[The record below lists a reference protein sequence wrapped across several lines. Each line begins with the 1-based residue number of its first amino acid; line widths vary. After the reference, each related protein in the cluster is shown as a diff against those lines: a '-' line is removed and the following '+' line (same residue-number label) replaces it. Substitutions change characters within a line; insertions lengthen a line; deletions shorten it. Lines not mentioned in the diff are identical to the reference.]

1 MARKTKEEAQETR
14 SHILDTAEQ
23 VFSEKGVSRTALSD
37 IAGAAGLTRGAIYW
51 HFKNKV
57 DLFDAM
63 MQRVK
68 LPMEQMTQRFC
79 DAKLEDPLVYIKA
92 SALNVLLL
100 LAKDEQTRRVLD
112 IMSNKCEYVDEME
125 ALRTRHHESCMACI
139 GQVEIGF
146 KNAIKKGQL
155 PAHINTRRAARG
167 MHALISGMISNSLLD
182 RHFISLTKDA
192 EPIIDIYLA
201 GLKHQKQLS

>member
-14 SHILDTAEQ
+14 SRILDTAEKI
-23 VFSEKGVSRTALSD
+23 FNEKGVSRTALSD
-37 IAGAAGLTRGAIYW
+37 IAEAAGVTRGAIYW

-63 MQRVK
+63 MQRVT
-68 LPMEQMTQRFC
+68 LPMEQITQRFR
-79 DAKLEDPLVYIKA
+79 DVALEDPLAYVKA
-92 SALNVLLL
+92 SSLNVLLR
-100 LAKDEQTRRVLD
+100 LAKDEQTRRVFD

-139 GQVEIGF
+139 GHVEQAF

-155 PAHINTRRAARG
+155 PDHLNARRAARG
-167 MHALISGMISNSLLD
+167 MHALIDGMITNSLFD
-182 RHFISLTKDA
+182 RHFISLARDA

-201 GLKHQKQLS
+201 GLHAAKQ

>member
-1 MARKTKEEAQETR
+1 MARNTKEEALETR
-14 SHILDTAEQ
+14 ARILDTAEQ
-23 VFSEKGVSRTALSD
+23 IFSEKGVSRAALSD
-37 IAGAAGLTRGAIYW
+37 IAEAAGVTRGAIYW

-68 LPMEQMTQRFC
+68 LPMEQMTQRFS
-79 DAKLEDPLVYIKA
+79 DKELEDPIAYIKA
-92 SALNVLLL
+92 SALNVILR
-100 LAKDEQTRRVLD
+100 LAKDEQTRRVFD

-125 ALRTRHHESCMACI
+125 ALRIRHYESCMKCV
-139 GQVEIGF
+139 GHVEEGF

-155 PAHINTRRAARG
+155 PAYVNTRRAARG
-167 MHALISGMISNSLLD
+167 MHALIEGMMSNSLLD

-192 EPIIDIYLA
+192 EPIIEIYLA
-201 GLKHQKQLS
+201 GLAHQKPPA